1 LIILPDWP
9 PPVCQPRR
17 DHEAVVHEVPVHPMQ
32 RRVLRNVHLDKVCVV
47 QQEAGGNVS
56 HVTAALYAL
65 KEVVQL
71 AAALVELE
79 TSAGK

>member
-1 LIILPDWP
+1 
-9 PPVCQPRR
+9 
-17 DHEAVVHEVPVHPMQ
+17 MQ